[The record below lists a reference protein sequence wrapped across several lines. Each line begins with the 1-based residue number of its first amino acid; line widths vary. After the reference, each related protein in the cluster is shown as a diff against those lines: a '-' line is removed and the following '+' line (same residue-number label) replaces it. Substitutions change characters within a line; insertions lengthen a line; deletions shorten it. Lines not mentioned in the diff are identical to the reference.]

1 MSFFGKK
8 KPWDYDS
15 DIEKIQSMYNDYP
28 EDKKV
33 LKKVLR
39 QDPSIDVKSVAL
51 LCLITVED
59 DLSFNP
65 FILIKYMT
73 DLGLSSEDAS
83 KVIISIAQHM
93 ESMENQ

>member
-1 MSFFGKK
+1 MGLFGKK

-15 DIEKIQSMYNDYP
+15 DIEKMRSIYNDYP

-59 DLSFNP
+59 DLSFDP
-65 FILIKYMT
+65 FKIIKYM
-73 DLGLSSEDAS
+73 
-83 KVIISIAQHM
+83 VIWDFPMRMLQR
-93 ESMENQ
+93 